1 MLPIINFFIIK
12 RCFYSSFRRDKSR
25 RLGNKTKV
33 IIKIIEEMKK
43 EFLVAYQ
50 EKTNKIWIIQ
60 KKIVLLHLIMSKGS

>member
-1 MLPIINFFIIK
+1 
-12 RCFYSSFRRDKSR
+12 
-25 RLGNKTKV
+25 
-33 IIKIIEEMKK
+33 MKK